1 MCGLCSDAKFIRMSG
16 SVTMPWQP
24 TASLAHVFTL
34 LMSALRCL
42 VTQVPP
48 CSVPVCRCT
57 VLMYLLAILYHTSIA
72 PTARVAS
79 LRWWRRLPAIA
90 SNVAGMI
97 GTEVGMSV
105 QNAAVKVQWCVSPIN
120 FLPTGCQRFPIS
132 VFFLSS

>member
-1 MCGLCSDAKFIRMSG
+1 MS
-16 SVTMPWQP
+16 P
-24 TASLAHVFTL
+24 LAHVFT

-48 CSVPVCRCT
+48 CSVPVRRYT
-57 VLMYLLAILYHTSIA
+57 VLTYLLAILYHSNIA
-72 PTARVAS
+72 PTARVSS
-79 LRWWRRLPAIA
+79 LRWWRRLPATA

-105 QNAAVKVQWCVSPIN
+105 QTAAVKVQWYVSLIN
-120 FLPTGCQRFPIS
+120 SLPTGRQRFSIA